1 MQLTE
6 DQRNKLLKRE
16 ELSPI
21 ERRDNEFAVRNKLKE
36 FFEFVPDANLIVSNL
51 PKDQLKKNAKLTNV
65 LNDQTTYGLFDLV
78 FQLLNLLDFPVAYG
92 TLQKPYAIKE
102 SNYTGPYAT
111 KYEVLLTKKAFEER
125 DLIETKTYPKLKQMT
140 PEEYERLSYIS
151 QYIQALIDHYLS
163 DLNMLKL
170 IPLEIK
176 AKMEARTCPPS
187 RSFATM
193 KLFEDG
199 SASFSARLIRAINEF
214 GPISESEIMLKLFV
228 DPADKLRYETFSK
241 QLQELEFFG
250 VIQKEAKGWRRA
262 TELEQAQF
270 AQKHG
275 VTIGVTVADNY
286 YITEVEEKD
295 SRPPGR
301 A

>member
-1 MQLTE
+1 MQLTK

-16 ELSPI
+16 ELSPT

-36 FFEFVPDANLIVSNL
+36 FLEFVPDANLIFGNL
-51 PKDQLKKNAKLTNV
+51 PKDQLKKNTKLTNV
-65 LNDQTTYGLFDLV
+65 LHDKTTYGLFDLV

-102 SNYTGPYAT
+102 SNYTGPYAA
-111 KYEVLLTKKAFEER
+111 KYEVLLTKKVFEER
-125 DLIETKTYPKLKQMT
+125 NRIETKTYPKLKQMT

-176 AKMEARTCPPS
+176 AKKEASTCPPR

-199 SASFSARLIRAINEF
+199 IASFNARLIKAIEEF
-214 GPISESEIMLKLFV
+214 GPISESELMLKLFV
-228 DPADKLRYETFSK
+228 DPSDKLRYRTFSH
-241 QLQELEFFG
+241 QLQELEFMG
-250 VIQKEAKGWRRA
+250 VILKDAKGWRRA

-275 VTIGVTVADNY
+275 VTIGVTVTGDY
-286 YITEVEEKD
+286 SITEVKEGD
-295 SRPPGR
+295 SRPPRR

>member
-16 ELSPI
+16 ELSPT

-36 FFEFVPDANLIVSNL
+36 FLEFVPDVNLILSNL

-102 SNYTGPYAT
+102 SNYTGPYAA
-111 KYEVLLTKKAFEER
+111 KYAVLLTKKVFEER
-125 DLIETKTYPKLKQMT
+125 NRIETKTYPKLKQMT
-140 PEEYERLSYIS
+140 PENYKRILYINE
-151 QYIQALIDHYLS
+151 YIQALIDNYLS

-170 IPLEIK
+170 IPLEMT
-176 AKMEARTCPPS
+176 AKKETRPDVL
-187 RSFATM
+187 SFATL
-193 KLFEDG
+193 KPFEAG
-199 SASFSARLIRAINEF
+199 NRKFNTRLIKAIEEF
-214 GPISESEIMLKLFV
+214 GPISESELMLKLFV
-228 DPADKLRYETFSK
+228 DPSDTLRYRTFSY
-241 QLQELEFFG
+241 QLLELEFIG
-250 VIQKEAKGWRRA
+250 VIQKDAKGWRRA

-275 VTIGVTVADNY
+275 VAIGVTVAGAY
-286 YITEVEEKD
+286 SITEVKEGD